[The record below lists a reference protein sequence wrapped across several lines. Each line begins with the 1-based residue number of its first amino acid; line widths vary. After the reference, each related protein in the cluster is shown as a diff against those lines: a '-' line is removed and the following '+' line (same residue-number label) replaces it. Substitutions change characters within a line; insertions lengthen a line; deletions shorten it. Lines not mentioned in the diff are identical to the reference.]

1 MIFFFFSVSSFFIFY
16 VSVLYLFFVV
26 AFLQY
31 FIDKTVLFLM
41 IASYLHLSRQV
52 LTFSSSP
59 FMFVLSQIIPFY
71 VVGLLPN
78 QSSCS

>member
-1 MIFFFFSVSSFFIFY
+1 MIFFCFLFFLIFY

-26 AFLQY
+26 AFLKH
-31 FIDKTVLFLM
+31 FIDRTVLFLL

-59 FMFVLSQIIPFY
+59 FMFVLSQIVPFY
-71 VVGLLPN
+71 VVSLLPN
-78 QSSCS
+78 QSSYS